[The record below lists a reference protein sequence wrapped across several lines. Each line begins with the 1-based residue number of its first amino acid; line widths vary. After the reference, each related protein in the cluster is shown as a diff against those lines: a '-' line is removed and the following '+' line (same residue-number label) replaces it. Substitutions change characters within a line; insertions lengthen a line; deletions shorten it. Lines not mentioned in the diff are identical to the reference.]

1 MKILL
6 LLGDSGTGKTSISK
20 ALFVNYNYFYLIKS
34 YTTRF
39 KRNLYD
45 NDHIFIRKNNLLYK
59 MFHDKVV
66 ASTIINNELYCSF
79 EEQFKKDRI
88 CIYTVDD
95 KGFLDV
101 VNYFGIDNVCAIRLK
116 RNNINVNKERGERN
130 LNQIIPDS
138 CSNLH
143 IVENNTTINDCC
155 LNIISILREKWPSF
169 FDDFYSV

>member
-1 MKILL
+1 MNKKAIIAIVAVIIVAILGILL
-6 LLGDSGTGKTSISK
+6 FLGSGDTVLSTLDASIT
-20 ALFVNYNYFYLIKS
+20 LP
-34 YTTRF
+34 
-39 KRNLYD
+39 
-45 NDHIFIRKNNLLYK
+45 NN
-59 MFHDKVV
+59 
-66 ASTIINNELYCSF
+66 
-79 EEQFKKDRI
+79 
-88 CIYTVDD
+88 YTVDD

-169 FDDFYSV
+169 FDDFYSA